1 MLLCKRGCGCYR
13 SCVTQADSTPPARQ
27 LDRKEIFGWAMF
39 DFANSSFTTVMITA
53 YFGFYFKDQIV
64 GEAGNGST
72 LWGAAMSLSQL
83 LVILTAP
90 LLGALAD
97 FSGAK
102 KKFLLVTYLG
112 CSLGTMALGLA
123 GPGDIALAMLLFIAA
138 NVCYSSGENFV
149 SAFLP
154 EIAPPEV
161 MGRISALAW
170 SLGYFG
176 GIGALLLSVFILG
189 LNDSAHRFIWVM
201 VGAWFLLA
209 GLPTFLFVRE
219 RRKHDPMPP
228 GQTIATIGFHRLGR
242 TLRQVRHFRQLFRF
256 LVTYMTY
263 GCGVFAVVAFAGI
276 IGKDMLQFSDTMLGV
291 FLIVT
296 NVLAAVGAL
305 AGGLVQDRLG
315 TRTAI
320 ISALVVWLLALA
332 LILCIREPAAGEAP
346 SESAKFII
354 WIVGVLV
361 GLAMGATF
369 ATSRAFVGLLSPA
382 DRSAEFYGL
391 WGLFGKLG
399 YMIGPFAFGFMS
411 DQFGSRPAILMLAG
425 FFLVG
430 IAMMLTIN
438 EKEGRA
444 TAVAEGPD
452 VVPV

>member
-1 MLLCKRGCGCYR
+1 M
-13 SCVTQADSTPPARQ
+13 SQATSTPPARR

-53 YFGFYFKDQIV
+53 YFGAFFKDQIV

-138 NVCYSSGENFV
+138 NVFYSSGENFV

-154 EIAPPEV
+154 EIAPPEM
-161 MGRISALAW
+161 MGRISSIAW
-170 SLGYFG
+170 GLGYFG
-176 GIGALLLSVFILG
+176 GIGALLLSVFILS
-189 LNDSAHRFIWVM
+189 LNDSAHRFVWLM

-228 GQTIATIGFHRLGR
+228 GQTMATIGFHRLGR
-242 TLRQVRHFRQLFRF
+242 TLRQARRFRQLFRF
-256 LVTYMTY
+256 LITYMIF

-276 IGKDMLQFSDTMLGV
+276 IGKDMLGFSDTTLGI

-296 NVLAAVGAL
+296 NVLAAAGAL
-305 AGGLVQDRLG
+305 TGGVLQDKLG
-315 TRTAI
+315 SRPAI
-320 ISALVVWLLALA
+320 ISALIIWLVAVA
-332 LILCIREPAAGEAP
+332 LILVIEATAEG
-346 SESAKFII
+346 ESAGAAARTII
-354 WIVGVLV
+354 WVVGVLV

-369 ATSRAFVGLLSPA
+369 AASRAFVGLLSPA

-399 YMIGPFAFGFMS
+399 YMIGPFVFGALHDS
-411 DQFGSRPAILMLAG
+411 VGARAAILVLG
-425 FFLVG
+425 VFFILG
-430 IAMMLTIN
+430 IVEI
-438 EKEGRA
+438 GRA
-444 TAVAEGPD
+444 S
-452 VVPV
+452 